1 MNRKNEKKKKSC
13 KLYYECNRRSNRK
26 KKGPKIQPIGCERE
40 PHGEAMKRRAAHLGE
55 RRRSRRRRRR
65 SRRGAP
71 ARTCR
76 TWGTALALSSPPPPR
91 PRPLPFPTCGCSHPH
106 HRRRI
111 KPRENERLKNEHQ
124 GTQTK
129 KSRTPRSPQPRAE
142 NRDEALSGGHWR
154 RLVVRR
160 EKKRGRKRSKEQT
173 AVWRV
178 EEKKTKRRGRV
189 VAK

>member
-1 MNRKNEKKKKSC
+1 MQTILRMQSTIKQKK
-13 KLYYECNRRSNRK
+13 K
-26 KKGPKIQPIGCERE
+26 KKGPKIQPIGGERE

-76 TWGTALALSSPPPPR
+76 TWGTAPALSSPPQPR
-91 PRPLPFPTCGCSHPH
+91 PRPLPFPAAGSHPH
-106 HRRRI
+106 QHQHTLLFLRGDRHRRRI
-111 KPRENERLKNEHQ
+111 KAKGTNAPRTSTKAPKPKKIKNAKSER
-124 GTQTK
+124 
-129 KSRTPRSPQPRAE
+129 SRGAKPRYPQPRAE

-160 EKKRGRKRSKEQT
+160 EKKKRGKRSKERA
-173 AVWRV
+173 AV
-178 EEKKTKRRGRV
+178 
-189 VAK
+189 